1 MYSRISVLGDINM
14 VEKFTVEIANM
25 TGHSVV
31 EMTREEIQETA
42 KQAGAWVFVDNTL
55 VSAAEIAEVELN
67 QDTSLRVLPGIVG
80 GF

>member
-1 MYSRISVLGDINM
+1 MSIPLELSQKVLLLKYNDNWIICIYMYSRISVLGDINM

-42 KQAGAWVFVDNTL
+42 KQAGAG
-55 VSAAEIAEVELN
+55 
-67 QDTSLRVLPGIVG
+67 SLLTIRL
-80 GF
+80 